1 MVTPER
7 AQAYGKLMDVVAAEG
22 DEALEPDEQTLL
34 REAADA
40 LFFCSDIELDDE
52 ARDALSRVGDLTGTL
67 VGAERWDAARAER
80 VLSDLEAAG
89 PAALVSR

>member
-1 MVTPER
+1 ME
-7 AQAYGKLMDVVAAEG
+7 VVAAEG
-22 DEALEPDEQTLL
+22 EDALGPDERTLL
-34 REAADA
+34 REAADS
-40 LFFCSDIELDDE
+40 LFFCSDVELDDE
-52 ARDALSRVGDLTGTL
+52 AREALSRVGDLTGTL